1 MGEHLEAC
9 EVEVRSIVELMDRIS
24 RLANIL
30 VARTAILEAAVLF
43 MVAWCRVPVPANR
56 VEALAEVGVVE
67 AAKAIAAAVEVILV
81 AGVVVV
87 AAAVVIPVVA
97 AAAVT
102 ANVESRS
109 VFGF

>member
-1 MGEHLEAC
+1 
-9 EVEVRSIVELMDRIS
+9 MDRIS

-43 MVAWCRVPVPANR
+43 MAAWRRVAAPANL

-67 AAKAIAAAVEVILV
+67 AAKAIAAAAKAIAAAVEVILV
-81 AGVVVV
+81 AAVV